1 MSNVDMAEPSIHVS
15 AGSRLNPAG
24 SGGGHNGIGKGGSS
38 STSKR
43 LRRSRPRESASVWV
57 ILAGVVVVLVLVLGI
72 PVVKLVVAAFSPAGR
87 SAMAGAF
94 ANHGE
99 TFWHSIVLGLLV
111 GVCGTFIGFV
121 CAYVQ
126 TFVNIPG
133 KHVLHWLTL
142 LPTISPPFAAATAI
156 ITLFGK
162 RGMITNGLFGWEVNI
177 YGLPG
182 LVMVLTMTFTPVA
195 YLNIKG
201 MFENLDPA
209 TFEAASSL
217 GATEFKTLFKVTV
230 PMVLPAMLSS
240 FLVLFVEGIADLA
253 NPLVIGGDYRVLAS
267 QIYFAVAGSGDISG
281 ATGVALVLLVP
292 ALTVFFIQK
301 YWANKHS
308 VVTVTGKPTGSLK
321 PVKALNVI
329 IPMVFIAAMWLL
341 LVLMVYL
348 SLFIGG
354 FVKILGVDNSFT
366 WDHFTFV
373 QRLGSSAIGTTL
385 MLTLIAAPIAAVL
398 ALAIG
403 WLVVRH
409 LPHLGKVL
417 DLWGM
422 LGVAVPGTVLGL
434 GFALAYSQ
442 STVIG
447 DYEILPP
454 LAGGLAV
461 GGGAIAIIM
470 VFIARGDPTGQ
481 QAFISAL
488 QQINPQVEEAATS
501 LGAGPLTVVRKVT
514 LPLMSSALVTSI
526 TYAITKS
533 MTTITAIIFITTPQ
547 TKVMTSQILDEV
559 DAGRFG
565 NAFAYSS
572 LLIIL
577 VLIVLGLS
585 NILLGQLNH
594 SKKA

>member
-1 MSNVDMAEPSIHVS
+1 MKVMN
-15 AGSRLNPAG
+15 
-24 SGGGHNGIGKGGSS
+24 
-38 STSKR
+38 
-43 LRRSRPRESASVWV
+43 RRDKRPRESVSVWV
-57 ILAGVVVVLVLVLGI
+57 ILACVLVVLILILGI
-72 PVVKLVVAAFSPAGR
+72 PVIRLLTAAFGVTGR
-87 SAMAGAF
+87 AAMVGAF

-99 TFWHSIVLGLLV
+99 TFVHSIVLGLLV
-111 GVCGTFIGFV
+111 GVCGTFLGFV

-126 TFVNIPG
+126 TFVKIPG
-133 KHVLHWLTL
+133 KKVLHWLTL

-162 RGMITNGLFGWEVNI
+162 RGMVTNGLFGLEVNI

-217 GATEFKTLFKVTV
+217 GASEFQTLFKVTI
-230 PMVLPAMLSS
+230 PMVLPSMLSS

-267 QIYFAVAGSGDISG
+267 QIYLAVAGSGDVAG
-281 ATGVALVLLVP
+281 AAGVALVLLVP

-301 YWANKHS
+301 YWANKKS
-308 VVTVTGKPTGSLK
+308 VVTVTGKPAGSLK
-321 PVKALNVI
+321 PVRSKTVLT
-329 IPMVFIAAMWLL
+329 PMLLFNFLWIL
-341 LVLMVYL
+341 LVAMVYL
-348 SLFIGG
+348 TLLVGG
-354 FVKILGVDNSFT
+354 FVKILGVDNTFT

-373 QRLGSSAIGTTL
+373 HSLGADAIGTTL
-385 MLTLIAAPIAAVL
+385 ILTLIAAPLAALL

-409 LPHLGKVL
+409 LPRFGRLL

-422 LGVAVPGTVLGL
+422 LGVAIPGTVLGL

-442 STVIG
+442 STVLF

-470 VFIARGDPTGQ
+470 VFVARGDPTGQ

-501 LGAGPLTVVRKVT
+501 LGASPLTVVRKVT
-514 LPLMSSALVTSI
+514 LPLMSSALVTAI
-526 TYAITKS
+526 TYGITKS
-533 MTTITAIIFITTPQ
+533 MTTITAIIFITTPE

-572 LLIIL
+572 LLIVL
-577 VLIVLGLS
+577 VLVVLGIA
-585 NILLGQLNH
+585 NIALRQLNH
-594 SKKA
+594 STRSVS

>member
-1 MSNVDMAEPSIHVS
+1 MKVMN
-15 AGSRLNPAG
+15 
-24 SGGGHNGIGKGGSS
+24 
-38 STSKR
+38 
-43 LRRSRPRESASVWV
+43 RRDKRPRESVSVWV
-57 ILAGVVVVLVLVLGI
+57 ILACVLVVLILILGI
-72 PVVKLVVAAFSPAGR
+72 PVIRLLTAAFGVTGR
-87 SAMAGAF
+87 AAMVGAF

-99 TFWHSIVLGLLV
+99 TFVHSIVLGLLV
-111 GVCGTFIGFV
+111 GVCGTFLGFV

-126 TFVNIPG
+126 TFVKIPG
-133 KHVLHWLTL
+133 KKVLHWLTL

-162 RGMITNGLFGWEVNI
+162 RGMVTNGLFGLEVNI

-217 GATEFKTLFKVTV
+217 GASEFQTLFKVTI
-230 PMVLPAMLSS
+230 PMVLPSMLSS

-267 QIYFAVAGSGDISG
+267 QIYFAVAGSGDVAG
-281 ATGVALVLLVP
+281 AAGVALVLLVP
-292 ALTVFFIQK
+292 ALTVFFVQK
-301 YWANKHS
+301 YWANKKS
-308 VVTVTGKPTGSLK
+308 VVTVTGKPAGSLK
-321 PVKALNVI
+321 PVRSKSVL
-329 IPMVFIAAMWLL
+329 IPMLLFNFLWIL
-341 LVLMVYL
+341 LVAMVYL
-348 SLFIGG
+348 TLLVGG
-354 FVKILGVDNSFT
+354 FVKILGVDNTFT

-373 QRLGSSAIGTTL
+373 HSLGADAIGTTL
-385 MLTLIAAPIAAVL
+385 TLTLIAAPLAALL

-409 LPHLGKVL
+409 LSRFGRLL

-422 LGVAVPGTVLGL
+422 LGVAIPGTVLGL

-442 STVIG
+442 STVLF

-470 VFIARGDPTGQ
+470 VFVARGDPTGQ

-501 LGAGPLTVVRKVT
+501 LGATPLTVVRKVT
-514 LPLMSSALVTSI
+514 LPLMSSALVTAI
-526 TYAITKS
+526 TYGITKS
-533 MTTITAIIFITTPQ
+533 MTTITAIIFITTPE

-572 LLIIL
+572 LLIVL
-577 VLIVLGLS
+577 VLVVLGIA
-585 NILLGQLNH
+585 NIALRQLNH
-594 SKKA
+594 STRSV

>member
-1 MSNVDMAEPSIHVS
+1 MANAVIAAVAAPSGADGAPVRGKDPSRHSGSN
-15 AGSRLNPAG
+15 R
-24 SGGGHNGIGKGGSS
+24 
-38 STSKR
+38 SK
-43 LRRSRPRESASVWV
+43 PRESASVWV
-57 ILAGVVVVLVLVLGI
+57 ILAGVVVVLTLVLGL
-72 PVVKLVVAAFSPAGR
+72 PVVKLLVSAFSPAGR
-87 SAMAGAF
+87 TAMAGAF
-94 ANHGE
+94 ANHAE

-111 GVCGTFIGFV
+111 GLIGTFIGFV
-121 CAYVQ
+121 CAYVE
-126 TFVNIPG
+126 TFIQMPG
-133 KHVLHWLTL
+133 KKAMHWLTL

-162 RGMITNGLFGWEVNI
+162 RGMVTNGLFGLEFNI

-182 LVMVLTMTFTPVA
+182 LVTVLTMTFTPVA

-217 GATEFKTLFKVTV
+217 GASEFKTLFKVTV

-281 ATGVALVLLVP
+281 AAGVALVLLVP

-301 YWANKHS
+301 YWANKKS

-321 PVKALNVI
+321 PVTSKTVTVPMLVI
-329 IPMVFIAAMWLL
+329 ACLWIA

-348 SLFIGG
+348 SLFVGG
-354 FVKILGVDNSFT
+354 FVKILGVDNGFT
-366 WDHFTFV
+366 WEHFIFV
-373 QRLGSSAIGTTL
+373 HRLGSDAIGTTL
-385 MLTLIAAPIAAVL
+385 LLTLLAAPIAALL
-398 ALAIG
+398 ALAIA

-409 LPHLGKVL
+409 FPRFGRIL

-422 LGVAVPGTVLGL
+422 LGIAIPGTVLGL
-434 GFALAYSQ
+434 GFALAYSE
-442 STVIG
+442 STVLF
-447 DYEILPP
+447 DYEVLPP

-461 GGGAIAIIM
+461 GGGAIAIVM

-488 QQINPQVEEAATS
+488 QQINPQVEEASTS
-501 LGAGPLTVVRKVT
+501 LGASPLQTVRKVT

-577 VLIVLGLS
+577 VLVVLGLA
-585 NILLGQLNH
+585 NILLRQLNH
-594 SKKA
+594 SKRS

>member
-1 MSNVDMAEPSIHVS
+1 MTTVNVPAK
-15 AGSRLNPAG
+15 SR
-24 SGGGHNGIGKGGSS
+24 H
-38 STSKR
+38 
-43 LRRSRPRESASVWV
+43 RRSKRPRESASVWV
-57 ILAGVVVVLVLVLGI
+57 ILACVLAVLVLILGI
-72 PVVKLVVAAFSPAGR
+72 PVIRLLTAALGTTGR
-87 SAMAGAF
+87 AAMAGAF

-99 TFWHSIVLGLLV
+99 TFVHSIVLGLLV
-111 GVCGTFIGFV
+111 GVCGTFLGFV

-126 TFVNIPG
+126 TFVKMPG
-133 KHVLHWLTL
+133 KKVMHWLTL

-162 RGMITNGLFGWEVNI
+162 RGMVTNGLFGMEVNI

-217 GATEFKTLFKVTV
+217 GASEFQTLFKVTI
-230 PMVLPAMLSS
+230 PMVLPSMLSS

-267 QIYFAVAGSGDISG
+267 QIYFAVAGSGDVAG
-281 ATGVALVLLVP
+281 AAGVALVLLVP

-301 YWANKHS
+301 YWANKKS

-321 PVKALNVI
+321 PVRSKTVL
-329 IPMVFIAAMWLL
+329 IPMLIFNFLWIV
-341 LVLMVYL
+341 LVAMVYL
-348 SLFIGG
+348 TLLVGG
-354 FVKILGVDNSFT
+354 FVKILGVDNTFT

-373 QRLGSSAIGTTL
+373 RSLGADAIGTTL
-385 MLTLIAAPIAAVL
+385 MLTLIAAPLAALL
-398 ALAIG
+398 ALAVG

-409 LPHLGKVL
+409 LPRFGRLL

-422 LGVAVPGTVLGL
+422 LGVAIPGTVLGL
-434 GFALAYSQ
+434 GFALAYSN
-442 STVIG
+442 STVLF

-470 VFIARGDPTGQ
+470 VFVARGDPTGQ
-481 QAFISAL
+481 QTFISAL

-501 LGAGPLTVVRKVT
+501 LGASPLTVVRKVT
-514 LPLMSSALVTSI
+514 LPLMSSALVTAI
-526 TYAITKS
+526 TYGITKS
-533 MTTITAIIFITTPQ
+533 MTTITAIIFITTPE

-572 LLIIL
+572 LLIVL
-577 VLIVLGLS
+577 VLVVLGIA
-585 NILLGQLNH
+585 NVLLRQLNH
-594 SKKA
+594 STRSIS

>member
-1 MSNVDMAEPSIHVS
+1 MKV
-15 AGSRLNPAG
+15 LN
-24 SGGGHNGIGKGGSS
+24 
-38 STSKR
+38 
-43 LRRSRPRESASVWV
+43 RRDKRPRESVSVWV
-57 ILAGVVVVLVLVLGI
+57 ILACVLVVLILILGI
-72 PVVKLVVAAFSPAGR
+72 PVIRLLTAAFGVTGR
-87 SAMAGAF
+87 AAMVGAF

-99 TFWHSIVLGLLV
+99 TFVHSIVLGLLV
-111 GVCGTFIGFV
+111 GVCGTFLGFV

-126 TFVNIPG
+126 TFVKIPG
-133 KHVLHWLTL
+133 KKVLHWLTL

-162 RGMITNGLFGWEVNI
+162 RGMVTNGLFGLEVNI

-217 GATEFKTLFKVTV
+217 GASEFQTLFKVTI
-230 PMVLPAMLSS
+230 PMVLPSMLSS

-267 QIYFAVAGSGDISG
+267 QIYFAVAGSGDVAG
-281 ATGVALVLLVP
+281 AAGVALVLLVP

-301 YWANKHS
+301 YWANKKS
-308 VVTVTGKPTGSLK
+308 VVTVTGKPAGSLK
-321 PVKALNVI
+321 PVRSKTVLT
-329 IPMVFIAAMWLL
+329 PMLLFNFLWIL
-341 LVLMVYL
+341 LVAMVYL
-348 SLFIGG
+348 TLLVGG
-354 FVKILGVDNSFT
+354 FVKILGVDNTFT

-373 QRLGSSAIGTTL
+373 HSLGADAIGTTL
-385 MLTLIAAPIAAVL
+385 ILTLIAAPLAALL

-409 LPHLGKVL
+409 LPRFGRLL

-422 LGVAVPGTVLGL
+422 LGVAIPGTVLGL
-434 GFALAYSQ
+434 GFALVYSQ
-442 STVIG
+442 STVLF

-470 VFIARGDPTGQ
+470 VFVARGDPTGQ

-501 LGAGPLTVVRKVT
+501 LGASPLTVVRKVT
-514 LPLMSSALVTSI
+514 LPLMSSALVTAI
-526 TYAITKS
+526 TYGITKS
-533 MTTITAIIFITTPQ
+533 MTTITAIIFITTPE

-572 LLIIL
+572 LLIVL
-577 VLIVLGLS
+577 VLVVLGIA
-585 NILLGQLNH
+585 NIALRQLNH
-594 SKKA
+594 STRSVS

>member
-1 MSNVDMAEPSIHVS
+1 MIPVS
-15 AGSRLNPAG
+15 VPAKSR
-24 SGGGHNGIGKGGSS
+24 H
-38 STSKR
+38 KR
-43 LRRSRPRESASVWV
+43 SRRPRESASVWV
-57 ILAGVVVVLVLVLGI
+57 ILACVLAVLVLILGI
-72 PVVKLVVAAFSPAGR
+72 PVIRLLTAALGATGR
-87 SAMAGAF
+87 AAMAGAF

-99 TFWHSIVLGLLV
+99 TFVHSIVLGLLV
-111 GVCGTFIGFV
+111 GVCGTILGFV

-126 TFVNIPG
+126 TFVKMPG
-133 KHVLHWLTL
+133 KKVVHWLTL

-162 RGMITNGLFGWEVNI
+162 RGMVTNGLFGMEVNI

-217 GATEFKTLFKVTV
+217 GASEFQTLVKVTI
-230 PMVLPAMLSS
+230 PMVLPSMLSS

-267 QIYFAVAGSGDISG
+267 QIYFAVAGSGDVAG
-281 ATGVALVLLVP
+281 AAGVALVLLVP

-301 YWANKHS
+301 YWANKKS

-321 PVKALNVI
+321 PVGSKAVL
-329 IPMVFIAAMWLL
+329 IPMLSFNFLWIL
-341 LVLMVYL
+341 LVAMVYL
-348 SLFIGG
+348 TLLVGG
-354 FVKILGVDNSFT
+354 FVKILGVDNAFT

-373 QRLGSSAIGTTL
+373 RSLGADAIGTTL
-385 MLTLIAAPIAAVL
+385 MLTLIAAPLAALL

-409 LPHLGKVL
+409 LPRFGRLL

-422 LGVAVPGTVLGL
+422 LGVAIPGTVLGL
-434 GFALAYSQ
+434 GFALAYSS
-442 STVIG
+442 STVLF

-470 VFIARGDPTGQ
+470 VFVARGDPTGQ

-501 LGAGPLTVVRKVT
+501 LGASPLTVVRKVT
-514 LPLMSSALVTSI
+514 LPLMSSALVTAI
-526 TYAITKS
+526 TYGITKS
-533 MTTITAIIFITTPQ
+533 MTTITAIIFITTPE

-572 LLIIL
+572 LLIVL
-577 VLIVLGLS
+577 VLVVLGIA
-585 NILLGQLNH
+585 NALLRQLNH
-594 SKKA
+594 STRSIS

>member
-1 MSNVDMAEPSIHVS
+1 MKVMN
-15 AGSRLNPAG
+15 
-24 SGGGHNGIGKGGSS
+24 
-38 STSKR
+38 
-43 LRRSRPRESASVWV
+43 RRDKRPRESVSVWV
-57 ILAGVVVVLVLVLGI
+57 ILACVLIVLILILGI
-72 PVVKLVVAAFSPAGR
+72 PVIRLLTAAFGVTGR
-87 SAMAGAF
+87 AAMAGAF

-99 TFWHSIVLGLLV
+99 TFVHSIVLGLLV
-111 GVCGTFIGFV
+111 GICGTFLGFV

-126 TFVNIPG
+126 TFVRMPG
-133 KHVLHWLTL
+133 KKVLHWLTL

-162 RGMITNGLFGWEVNI
+162 RGMVTNGLFGLEVNI

-217 GATEFKTLFKVTV
+217 GASEFQTLFKVTI
-230 PMVLPAMLSS
+230 PMVLPSMLSS

-267 QIYFAVAGSGDISG
+267 QIYFAVAGSGDVAG
-281 ATGVALVLLVP
+281 AAGVALVLLVP

-301 YWANKHS
+301 YWANKKS
-308 VVTVTGKPTGSLK
+308 VVTVTGKPAGSLK
-321 PVKALNVI
+321 PVRSKTVLM
-329 IPMVFIAAMWLL
+329 PMLLFNFLWIL
-341 LVLMVYL
+341 LVAMVYL
-348 SLFIGG
+348 TLLVGG
-354 FVKILGVDNSFT
+354 FVKILGVDNTLT

-373 QRLGSSAIGTTL
+373 HSLGADAIGTTL
-385 MLTLIAAPIAAVL
+385 ILTLIAAPLAALL

-409 LPHLGKVL
+409 LPRFGRLL

-422 LGVAVPGTVLGL
+422 LGVAIPGTVLGL
-434 GFALAYSQ
+434 GFALAYSR
-442 STVIG
+442 STVLF

-470 VFIARGDPTGQ
+470 VFVARGDPTGQ

-501 LGAGPLTVVRKVT
+501 LGASPLTVVRKVT
-514 LPLMSSALVTSI
+514 LPLMSSALVTAI
-526 TYAITKS
+526 TYGITKS
-533 MTTITAIIFITTPQ
+533 MTTITAIIFITTPE

-572 LLIIL
+572 LLIVL
-577 VLIVLGLS
+577 VLVVLGIANLA
-585 NILLGQLNH
+585 LRQLNH
-594 SKKA
+594 STRSVS